1 MTRTERWISNG
12 ISLLVIAG
20 AAGAIGYA
28 NHRAHTR
35 QEASAAVN
43 PFEGNRAPGTT
54 REQLRATVAAARAD
68 LARRPADARAAVV
81 LADALMREARVTSNP
96 GLAVEGEQAL
106 RRVLADQPSDY
117 EARRMLAVVH
127 LSEHRFRDA
136 INEGARVRDARPD
149 DAWNYG
155 VIGDA
160 HIELGEYDAAF
171 ESFDRMMRLRPN
183 AAAYGR
189 AAYSLE
195 LRGRLNEALD
205 AMKMAA
211 DATSPRDAESL
222 AWHYSQIGDLYLQ
235 MGRRAEAE
243 REYRRA
249 AASFPDHPFA
259 QRGFARVAE
268 SRGDL
273 PGAIAIYRSMM
284 TTAPSPDIAAKLGE
298 LLEGQGDRA
307 AAERSYALAESGWRF
322 DAPQPTALARFLAE
336 HNRELDEAVRLAEG
350 AAAERHDIFTEDALA
365 WCYFKTGRLADA
377 STVMTAALRT
387 GTADRTILYHAAA
400 IRLSLGDHA
409 GARRLATKALRQDAT
424 FDVRL
429 TPALRA
435 VLERSG
441 PAALQTMAARQ

>member
-1 MTRTERWISNG
+1 MTRTHHWISNG
-12 ISLLVIAG
+12 IGLIVIAG
-20 AAGAIGYA
+20 VAVTIGVA
-28 NHRAHTR
+28 NHRAHAGPP
-35 QEASAAVN
+35 ASAAGS
-43 PFEGNRAPGTT
+43 PFEGIRAPGTSPG
-54 REQLRATVAAARAD
+54 QLRATIATARAH
-68 LARRPADARAAVV
+68 LAQRPVDARAAVV
-81 LADALMREARVTSNP
+81 LADALMREARVSGNP

-106 RRVLADQPSDY
+106 LRALADQPADY
-117 EARRMLAVVH
+117 EARRMLAVVY

-136 INEGARVRDARPD
+136 IDAGRRVRDLRPD

-195 LRGRLNEALD
+195 LRGRLSAALD
-205 AMKMAA
+205 AMRMAA

-249 AASFPDHPFA
+249 LASFPDHPFA
-259 QRGFARVAE
+259 QRGLARAAE

-273 PGAIAIYRSMM
+273 PAAIAIYRAMM
-284 TTAPSPDIAAKLGE
+284 ATAPSPDIAAKLGE
-298 LLEGQGDRA
+298 LLEASGDRA

-322 DAPQPTALARFLAE
+322 DAPQPAALARFLAE
-336 HNRELDEAVRLAEG
+336 HGRDLEEAVRLAEG
-350 AAAERHDIFTEDALA
+350 AAAERHDIFTDDALG
-365 WCYFKTGRLADA
+365 WCYFKVGRIDDA
-377 STVMTAALRT
+377 STAMKAALRT
-387 GTADRTILYHAAA
+387 GTTDRTVLYHAAA
-400 IRLSLGDHA
+400 IRSALGDRA
-409 GARRLATKALRQDAT
+409 AARRLATRALRADAT

-429 TPALRA
+429 APALRA
-435 VLERSG
+435 LLERCDRPTTQRAG
-441 PAALQTMAARQ
+441 ARP